1 MALRTLAVTEENPDY
16 ALQKLVFA
24 YAKASERAVYE
35 AVFALDSL
43 CANIVATT
51 SEALIG
57 QMRLAWWRDVIV
69 KDPAQRPA
77 GHPLIAS
84 INALPDHIR
93 SDALAELVNMWEAF
107 LLADDR
113 QAYVQQFCEGRGEAI
128 MIALGIA
135 AHEEQAKAALTL
147 YCKWHI
153 MRRTPLFS
161 DNDQHDTLSR
171 IVYDECKSRPVA
183 AKKMP
188 KPLKVFVRLITH
200 DVTKNLENKPFFR
213 PANAMRII
221 FYGLTS

>member
-1 MALRTLAVTEENPDY
+1 MALRTLAVSEENPDY

-57 QMRLAWWRDVIV
+57 QMRLAWWRDVII
-69 KDPAQRPA
+69 KDPVQRPA
-77 GHPLIAS
+77 GHPLIAT
-84 INALPDHIR
+84 INALPDHIGN
-93 SDALAELVNMWEAF
+93 DALAELVNMWEAF
-107 LLADDR
+107 LLADNR
-113 QAYVQQFCEGRGEAI
+113 QAYLQQFCEGRAAAL
-128 MIALGIA
+128 MAALGIFN
-135 AHEEQAKAALTL
+135 HEEQAKAALTL

-153 MRRTPLFS
+153 IRRTPLFS
-161 DNDQHDTLSR
+161 DNGQQDTLSH
-171 IVYDECKSRPVA
+171 ILYDECKSRPGA
-183 AKKMP
+183 AKQMP

-200 DVTKNLENKPFFR
+200 DVTKNPDNKPLFR